1 MKEYLKVPKDR
12 IGVIIGTHGSMKAQI
27 EENGEVMLDIDSVE
41 GTVSIESDSL
51 SILNATEVI
60 NAIAR
65 GFSPEKAFRIFEDEQ
80 ITLDIIDLSK
90 VADTPKELKRIMG
103 RVIGKEGRTR
113 EALENLTGANVS
125 IYGKTVSTIGYVD
138 QIQTVRKAIEM
149 LAEGS
154 KHAAVYSFL
163 ERKRQELKRSQ
174 LDYLE

>member
-1 MKEYLKVPKDR
+1 MIEYLKVPKDR
-12 IGVIIGTHGSMKAQI
+12 IGVIIGIHGSTKAQI
-27 EENGEVMLDIDSVE
+27 EEKGEVVLDIDSVE

-103 RVIGKEGRTR
+103 RIIGKEGRTR

-174 LDYLE
+174 MDYLE

>member
-1 MKEYLKVPKDR
+1 MIEYLKVPKDR
-12 IGVIIGTHGSMKAQI
+12 IGVIIGTHGSTKAQI
-27 EENGEVMLDIDSVE
+27 EEKGEVVLDIDSAE

-65 GFSPEKAFRIFEDEQ
+65 GFSPEKAFKIFEDEQ

-90 VADTPKELKRIMG
+90 VTDTPKELKRIMG
-103 RVIGKEGRTR
+103 RIIGKEGRTR

-125 IYGKTVSTIGYVD
+125 IYGKTISTIGYVD

-174 LDYLE
+174 MDYLE

>member
-1 MKEYLKVPKDR
+1 MIEYLKVPKDR
-12 IGVIIGTHGSMKAQI
+12 IGVIIGTHGSTKAQI
-27 EENGEVMLDIDSVE
+27 EEKGEVMLDIDSVE
-41 GTVSIESDSL
+41 GNVSIESDSL

-90 VADTPKELKRIMG
+90 VTDTPKELKRIMG
-103 RVIGKEGRTR
+103 RIIGKEGRTR

-174 LDYLE
+174 MDYLE

>member
-12 IGVIIGTHGSMKAQI
+12 LGVIIGTHGSTKAQI
-27 EENGEVMLDIDSVE
+27 EEKGEVMLDIDSVE

-51 SILNATEVI
+51 GILNATEVI

-125 IYGKTVSTIGYVD
+125 IYGKTVSTIGYVE
-138 QIQTVRKAIEM
+138 QLQTVRKAIEM

-163 ERKRQELKRSQ
+163 ERRRQELKRSQ
-174 LDYLE
+174 MDYLE

>member
-1 MKEYLKVPKDR
+1 MIEYFKVPKDR
-12 IGVIIGTHGSMKAQI
+12 IAVIIGTHGSTKAQI
-27 EENGEVMLDIDSVE
+27 EEKGEVMLDIDSVE

-51 SILNATEVI
+51 SILNTTEVI

-90 VADTPKELKRIMG
+90 VTDTPKELKRIMG
-103 RVIGKEGRTR
+103 RIIGKEGRTR

-174 LDYLE
+174 MDYLE

>member
-1 MKEYLKVPKDR
+1 MKQYLKIPKDR
-12 IGVIIGTHGSMKAQI
+12 IGVIIGTHGSTKAQI
-27 EENGEVMLDIDSVE
+27 EEKGEVMLDIDSVE

-51 SILNATEVI
+51 SILNATEVL

-90 VADTPKELKRIMG
+90 VADTPKELKRITG

-149 LAEGS
+149 LVEGS

-174 LDYLE
+174 MDYLE

>member
-1 MKEYLKVPKDR
+1 MIEYLKVPKDR
-12 IGVIIGTHGSMKAQI
+12 VGVIIGTHGSTKAQI
-27 EENGEVMLDIDSVE
+27 EEKGEVVLDIDSVE

-51 SILNATEVI
+51 SILNTTEVI

-103 RVIGKEGRTR
+103 RIIGKEGRTR

-174 LDYLE
+174 MDYLE

>member
-1 MKEYLKVPKDR
+1 MIEYLKVPKDR
-12 IGVIIGTHGSMKAQI
+12 VGVIIGTHGSTKAQI
-27 EENGEVMLDIDSVE
+27 EEKGEVVLDIDSVE

-90 VADTPKELKRIMG
+90 VTDTPKELKRIMG
-103 RVIGKEGRTR
+103 RIIGKEGRTR

-174 LDYLE
+174 MDYLE

>member
-1 MKEYLKVPKDR
+1 MREYLKVPRDR
-12 IGVIIGTHGSMKAQI
+12 IGVIIGVGGSTKAQI
-27 EENGEVMLDIDSVE
+27 EEKSTVKLDIDSAE
-41 GTVSIESDSL
+41 GTVTIESDSL
-51 SILNATEVI
+51 GILKATEVI
-60 NAIAR
+60 NALAR

-103 RVIGKEGRTR
+103 RIIGKEGKSR
-113 EALENLTGANVS
+113 EALESLTGANVS
-125 IYGKTVSTIGYVD
+125 IYGKTVSTIGYID
-138 QIQTVRKAIEM
+138 QIQTVRTAIEM
-149 LAEGS
+149 LAEGA

>member
-1 MKEYLKVPKDR
+1 MKQYLKIPKDR
-12 IGVIIGTHGSMKAQI
+12 VGVIIGTHGSTKAQI
-27 EENGEVMLDIDSVE
+27 EEKGEVMLDIDSVE

-90 VADTPKELKRIMG
+90 VADTPKELKRITG

-149 LAEGS
+149 LVEGS

-174 LDYLE
+174 MDYLE

>member
-1 MKEYLKVPKDR
+1 MIEYLKVPKDR
-12 IGVIIGTHGSMKAQI
+12 IGVIIGTHGSTKAQI
-27 EENGEVMLDIDSVE
+27 EEKGEVVLDIDSVE

-65 GFSPEKAFRIFEDEQ
+65 GFSPEKAFRIFEDDQ

-103 RVIGKEGRTR
+103 RIIGKEGRTR

-174 LDYLE
+174 MDYLE

>member
-12 IGVIIGTHGSMKAQI
+12 IGVIIGTHGSTKAEI
-27 EENGEVMLDIDSVE
+27 EEKGEVKLDIDSVE
-41 GTVSIESDSL
+41 GTVSIESDSM
-51 SILNATEVI
+51 SILNSTEVV
-60 NAIAR
+60 NALAR
-65 GFSPEKAFRIFEDEQ
+65 GFSPEKAFRIFDDEQ

-90 VADTPKELKRIMG
+90 VANTPKELKRIMG

-149 LAEGS
+149 LAEGA

-174 LDYLE
+174 MDYLE

>member
-1 MKEYLKVPKDR
+1 MKEYLKIPKDR
-12 IGVIIGTHGSMKAQI
+12 IGVIIGTHGSTKAQI
-27 EENGEVMLDIDSVE
+27 EEEGGVMLDIDSVE
-41 GTVSIESDSL
+41 GTVTIESDSI
-51 SILNATEVI
+51 SILNTTEVI

-65 GFSPEKAFRIFEDEQ
+65 GFSPERAFRIFEDEQ

-90 VADTPKELKRIMG
+90 VADTPKELKRVMG

-113 EALENLTGANVS
+113 EALEHLTGANVS

-174 LDYLE
+174 MDYLE

>member
-1 MKEYLKVPKDR
+1 MKQYLKIPKDR
-12 IGVIIGTHGSMKAQI
+12 IGVIIGTHGSTKAQI
-27 EENGEVMLDIDSVE
+27 EEKGEVMLDIDSVE

-90 VADTPKELKRIMG
+90 VADTPKELKRITG

-149 LAEGS
+149 LVEGS

-174 LDYLE
+174 MDYLE

>member
-1 MKEYLKVPKDR
+1 MIEYLKVPKDR
-12 IGVIIGTHGSMKAQI
+12 IGVIIGTHGSTKAQI
-27 EENGEVMLDIDSVE
+27 EEKGEVVLDIDSTE

-90 VADTPKELKRIMG
+90 VTDTPKELKRIMG
-103 RVIGKEGRTR
+103 RIIGKEGRTR

-125 IYGKTVSTIGYVD
+125 IYGKTVNTIGYVD

-174 LDYLE
+174 MDYLE

>member
-1 MKEYLKVPKDR
+1 MIEYLKVPKDR
-12 IGVIIGTHGSMKAQI
+12 IGVIIGTHGSTKAQI
-27 EENGEVMLDIDSVE
+27 EEKGEVMLDIDSVE

-90 VADTPKELKRIMG
+90 VTDTPKELKRIMG
-103 RVIGKEGRTR
+103 RIIGKEGRTR

-174 LDYLE
+174 MDYLE

>member
-12 IGVIIGTHGSMKAQI
+12 IGVIIGTHGSTKAQI
-27 EENGEVMLDIDSVE
+27 EEKGEVMLDIDSVE

-51 SILNATEVI
+51 SILSATEVI

-65 GFSPEKAFRIFEDEQ
+65 GFSPEKALRIFEDEQ

-138 QIQTVRKAIEM
+138 QLQTVRKAIEM

-163 ERKRQELKRSQ
+163 ERRRQELKRSQ
-174 LDYLE
+174 MDYLE

>member
-1 MKEYLKVPKDR
+1 MIEYLKVPKNR
-12 IGVIIGTHGSMKAQI
+12 IGVIIGTHGSTKAQI
-27 EENGEVMLDIDSVE
+27 EEKGEVMLDIDSVE

-51 SILNATEVI
+51 SILNTTEVI

-103 RVIGKEGRTR
+103 RIIGKEGKTR

-174 LDYLE
+174 MDYLE

>member
-12 IGVIIGTHGSMKAQI
+12 IGVIIGTHGSTKAEI
-27 EENGEVMLDIDSVE
+27 EEKGEVKLEIDSSE
-41 GTVSIESDSL
+41 GIILVESDSL
-51 SILNATEVI
+51 SILKATEVI

-80 ITLDIIDLSK
+80 IGLDVVDLSK
-90 VADTPKELKRIMG
+90 VANTPKELRRIMG

-113 EALENLTGANVS
+113 ETVENLTGTKVS

-138 QIQTVRKAIEM
+138 QNQAVRKAIEM
-149 LAEGS
+149 LAEGA

-163 ERKRQELKRSQ
+163 ERKRQELKRSEM
-174 LDYLE
+174 DYFE

>member
-1 MKEYLKVPKDR
+1 MIEYLKVPKDR
-12 IGVIIGTHGSMKAQI
+12 IAVIIGTHGSTKAQI
-27 EENGEVMLDIDSVE
+27 EEKGEVMLDIDSVE

-51 SILNATEVI
+51 SILNTTEVI

-103 RVIGKEGRTR
+103 RIIGKEGRTR

-174 LDYLE
+174 MDYLE